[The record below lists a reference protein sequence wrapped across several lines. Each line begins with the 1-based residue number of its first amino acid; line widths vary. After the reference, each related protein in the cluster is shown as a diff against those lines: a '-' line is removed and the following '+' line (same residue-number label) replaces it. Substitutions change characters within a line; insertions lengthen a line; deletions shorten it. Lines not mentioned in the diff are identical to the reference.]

1 MECGT
6 TLRVVIAKIRR
17 GALDHYKY
25 PHVVPRLRQH
35 SRRAESRSHGRTSA
49 RARAFLHSA
58 LHRRYL
64 TKADDLRHEL
74 NAYAAELETMDTEP
88 NHGMLMERVI
98 QTQQMFTID
107 KPANS
112 AEGLCEVLAKWLA
125 VETEGIIQIDG
136 RGWLNAAGELLLR
149 EF

>member
-1 MECGT
+1 MWYRVFASIPDEPNPVRMVEHLHALGHSFTPHFTGDDLGWT
-6 TLRVVIAKIRR
+6 TA
-17 GALDHYKY
+17 
-25 PHVVPRLRQH
+25 RLEF
-35 SRRAESRSHGRTSA
+35 SESSA
-49 RARAFLHSA
+49 VTIG
-58 LHRRYL
+58 RYL